1 MTRLVK
7 NRARSLTILSN
18 QFQNCNS
25 AVAEKLFV
33 NYFHLL
39 FQSIQYASI
48 KWCTYSYSLIFSQFQ
63 YQLAKLH
70 LELSY
75 PTIMSDLLYLWLP
88 PLWFTS
94 IDVYVLHYFTHDQL
108 FIFSHSSLKPL
119 DISTLYT
126 NKVSYSFQAIY
137 NFKYIWF
144 TFISV
149 RWHKILSPNVLYW
162 ISNILK
168 TNWNRYI
175 IAEISQ
181 STFIRSHKLLRHF
194 HDSFPCCPLQSVL
207 FCCLAACSRSCAA
220 FL

>member
-1 MTRLVK
+1 M
-7 NRARSLTILSN
+7 
-18 QFQNCNS
+18 
-25 AVAEKLFV
+25 
-33 NYFHLL
+33 
-39 FQSIQYASI
+39 
-48 KWCTYSYSLIFSQFQ
+48 YSYSLIFSQFQ

-149 RWHKILSPNVLYW
+149 RWHKILSLSLNVLYW

-181 STFIRSHKLLRHF
+181 STFIRSNKLLQLQWHF
-194 HDSFPCCPLQSVL
+194 HESFPCCPLQSVL
-207 FCCLAACSRSCAA
+207 FCSLAACSRSCTA